1 MLIWFLVCKIGAL
14 MHKTLKLIAILL
26 VFTVAAVMFIIKD
39 NDAFT
44 AAQGGIMDKKV
55 LVAYFSWSGNTKS
68 VAEKIQSQTGGD
80 IFEII
85 PQKPYPTDYHDT
97 TVIAKQEKENNV
109 KPPLKNNI
117 DVSGY
122 DVIFVGTPAWWYT
135 MAPPVMTFL
144 EENNF
149 SGKTVVPFV
158 THGGGGGYTIDKDM
172 AALAKGA
179 KVLSPFVVYGRGGAT
194 VNADITKWIDGL
206 SF

>member
-1 MLIWFLVCKIGAL
+1 MNIVFKFLMPVIV
-14 MHKTLKLIAILL
+14 IAAVVFLL
-26 VFTVAAVMFIIKD
+26 VQNSGQSISAS
-39 NDAFT
+39 
-44 AAQGGIMDKKV
+44 QGGLMDKKV

-85 PQKPYPTDYHDT
+85 PQNPYPEDYHQT
-97 TVIAKQEKENNV
+97 TVVAKQEKEKNV